1 MKQME
6 QITKILKSVNIS
18 NDEPINSEEYQRKLY
33 EIEKEKI
40 ALFNNEVGS
49 LDREDGHNC
58 DICKN
63 RGYMWELGEYGN
75 GFTHNYV
82 PCECM
87 KVRSMIKKIQK
98 SGLKNIMLEYT
109 FDKYIEITEW
119 HKNLKD
125 RALNFIKDNSSDW
138 FFIGGQS
145 GAGKTHL
152 CTAITTSYLK
162 QNIAAQYMLWRDDV
176 TKIKALVNDVEE
188 YHKIVDELKTVPVL
202 YIDDLFKMG
211 KNNQGIVQPP
221 TVADINLAYEII
233 NYRYNN
239 KGLVT
244 IISSEYTI
252 GDLVKIDEA
261 LGGRISEKTAA
272 NGYCINIKKDI
283 SKNYRLHGIIEM

>member
-1 MKQME
+1 ME
-6 QITKILKSVNIS
+6 QISAILKSVNIS
-18 NDEPINSEEYQRKLY
+18 NNDLPISSEERQRQLY
-33 EIEKEKI
+33 ELEKEKI
-40 ALFNNEVGS
+40 ELFNNERGN
-49 LDREDGHNC
+49 LDKEDGHNC
-58 DICKN
+58 EICKN
-63 RGYMWELGEYGN
+63 RGYMWELGEYGD
-75 GFTHNYV
+75 GLTHIYV

-87 KVRSMIKKIQK
+87 KVRSMIKKIQR

-109 FDKYIEITEW
+109 FDKYSTNGEW
-119 HKNLKD
+119 QKNLKE
-125 RALNFIKDNSSDW
+125 RAQAFLKDDTSDW

-152 CTAITTSYLK
+152 CTAITAAYLK
-162 QNIAAQYMLWRDDV
+162 KNIAAQYMLWRDDV
-176 TKIKALVNDVEE
+176 TKIKAVVNDVEE
-188 YHKIVDELKTVPVL
+188 YHKLVDELKTVPVL

-239 KGLVT
+239 SGLVT

-252 GDLVKIDEA
+252 GELVKIDEA

-272 NGYCINIKKDI
+272 NGFCINLKKDI

>member
-1 MKQME
+1 ME
-6 QITKILKSVNIS
+6 QISAILKSVNTS
-18 NDEPINSEEYQRKLY
+18 NDKPINSEEYQKELY

-40 ALFNNEVGS
+40 ALFNNEVGT
-49 LDREDGHNC
+49 LDKEDGHNC

-63 RGYMWELGEYGN
+63 RGYIWELGEYGS
-75 GFTHNYV
+75 GLTHYYI

-87 KVRSMIKKIQK
+87 KVRSMIKKIQR

-109 FDKYIEITEW
+109 FDKYSTNGTW
-119 HKNLKD
+119 QKNLKE
-125 RALNFIKDNSSDW
+125 RAQAFINDNNSDW

-152 CTAITTSYLK
+152 CTAITAAYLK
-162 QNIAAQYMLWRDDV
+162 QNKAAQYMLWRDDV
-176 TKIKALVNDVEE
+176 TKIKAVVNDVEE
-188 YHKIVDELKTVPVL
+188 YHKFIEELKTVPVL

-239 KGLVT
+239 RGLVT

-261 LGGRISEKTAA
+261 LGGRISEKTASS
-272 NGYCINIKKDI
+272 GYCINLKKDI
-283 SKNYRLHGIIEM
+283 SKNYRLQGIIEV